1 MGFNGT
7 KTPLK
12 PTGKAKYQVPK
23 RRHPERG
30 YMEYCLEGEV
40 KEKFCKLFPIH
51 SNRRVM
57 EWFGISF
64 ATLQRFKRNLGLEKN
79 MKAIRREQTRDTKRI
94 CEANGYYAS
103 LRGKAPSEA
112 TIEDTRRYRAT
123 HPHPLEILK
132 QKNIRKY
139 REFIKR
145 RSERMRELRRIEV
158 LREKYGLER
167 KTRFKCRSISS
178 GGSAQKHL
186 MIKMHNY
193 FADPDHVT
201 WVCYDS
207 QTERSPRMEATAMR
221 HGLRLVEGDE

>member
-1 MGFNGT
+1 M
-7 KTPLK
+7 
-12 PTGKAKYQVPK
+12 
-23 RRHPERG
+23 
-30 YMEYCLEGEV
+30 
-40 KEKFCKLFPIH
+40 
-51 SNRRVM
+51 
-57 EWFGISF
+57 
-64 ATLQRFKRNLGLEKN
+64 
-79 MKAIRREQTRDTKRI
+79 
-94 CEANGYYAS
+94 
-103 LRGKAPSEA
+103 
-112 TIEDTRRYRAT
+112 
-123 HPHPLEILK
+123 EILK

-145 RSERMRELRRIEV
+145 SSERMRELRRIEV